1 MSTYRYF
8 IQLSYK
14 GTNYKGWQIQ
24 PDENTVQGEINKALT
39 LLNRNTSISCLG
51 CGRTDTGVHAKDFFA
66 HFDFPVIENI
76 TKFIFKLNNMLPLD
90 IVIHN
95 IFKVDK
101 SANARFD
108 ATNRTYEYHISKNKN
123 AFNFDTTLK
132 LNQTLNI
139 DLMNIACQI
148 LVDNNDFECFS
159 KVRTEVNNFNCDI
172 TFANWLES
180 ETSYLFTITAN
191 RFLRNMVRSIVGT
204 MIDIGENKINPSDLQ
219 DIINSKNRSN
229 AGKSVSPNGLFL
241 TKIEYNFNLPK

>member
-1 MSTYRYF
+1 M
-8 IQLSYK
+8 QLSYK

-24 PDENTVQGEINKALT
+24 PNEKTVQGEINKALT
-39 LLNRNTSISCLG
+39 LLNRNTSICCLG

-66 HFDFPVIENI
+66 HFDFPEIENI
-76 TKFIFKLNNMLPLD
+76 TKFIFKLNNMLPFD

-108 ATNRTYEYHISKNKN
+108 AINRTYEYHISKDKN

-132 LNQTLNI
+132 LNQTLDI
-139 DLMNIACQI
+139 DIMNNACQI
-148 LVDNNDFECFS
+148 LLDNNDFECFS
-159 KVRTEVNNFNCDI
+159 KVRTEVNNFICNI
-172 TFANWLES
+172 SFARWS
-180 ETSYLFTITAN
+180 ETETEYIFTISAN

-204 MIDIGENKINPSDLQ
+204 MIDIGQNKITSSGLQ
-219 DIINSKNRSN
+219 TIIDSRNRSK

-241 TKIEYNFNLPK
+241 NKIEYNFNQTT